1 MAKDSCLSR
10 MAAGAAVGG
19 AVGCAVGVMYGSFE
33 AMRCKVPGVEK
44 IRFVGQRT
52 IGTAAVFGLFLSA
65 GALIHC
71 GKSY

>member
-1 MAKDSCLSR
+1 MQKQSGHKCHACVFTIWETEMSMNVHFICIFWL
-10 MAAGAAVGG
+10 MQ
-19 AVGCAVGVMYGSFE
+19 
-33 AMRCKVPGVEK
+33 VPGVEK